1 MMISRLAAAIAL
13 AVLAG
18 ACVSTQD
25 KIDATKAVSR
35 VFCEQYESISS
46 EHGTRVVRVPRGDA
60 YTAMRAAL
68 ASLGMQ
74 LEDQN
79 PKLGLFSVSAP
90 APLPLDSAEWAKIS
104 EADLPL
110 LRQVAEPHVGWLAK
124 HFLRFE
130 PEGVRVVVTATVIE
144 VVDGSSVSL
153 TVRLRELKPPP
164 SGFPRRECLSPS
176 VLRAGYDKLWAA
188 FDRELL
194 GLTTKS

>member
-25 KIDATKAVSR
+25 KIDATEELNR
-35 VFCEQYESISS
+35 VFCQQYESISS

-68 ASLGMQ
+68 ASVGMQ

-79 PKLGLFSVSAP
+79 PKLGLFTVSAP
-90 APLPLDSAEWAKIS
+90 APLPLNSAEWAKIS
-104 EADLPL
+104 ETDLPL
-110 LRQVAEPHVGWLAK
+110 LRQIAERHVGWMAT
-124 HFLRFE
+124 HFVRFE
-130 PEGVRVVVTATVIE
+130 PEGVRVVITATVIE
-144 VVDGSSVSL
+144 VFQGSSISL

-176 VLRAGYDKLWAA
+176 VLRAGYDKIWGA

-194 GLTTKS
+194 GVATKS